1 MSGNGRRPQSSL
13 PPPPSMRIFLTLITV
28 AAALYIAACAA
39 LYFFQRSLIYYPQP
53 LANSA
58 AASRMTLRSGEV
70 DLVISIRERAGPAAV
85 IYFGGNAE
93 DVSGSLPEL
102 SQAFAD
108 RALYLM
114 NYRGYGGSAGSPS
127 EAALHDDALALFDMA
142 GRNHQDIVVV
152 GRSLGTGI
160 AVRLATQRRVS
171 RLVLVTPYDSLQELA
186 AVQFPLF
193 PVRWLLEDKYES
205 DRHAP
210 GIAAPTTIV
219 LAEHDEVIPR
229 ASTERLFRRFAPGVA
244 RLTVVPGTGHNTVSN
259 HPLYL
264 ELLRGSH

>member
-1 MSGNGRRPQSSL
+1 
-13 PPPPSMRIFLTLITV
+13 MRLLLTLIAI

-53 LANSA
+53 SANSS
-58 AASRMTLRSGEV
+58 ASRMSLRSGDV
-70 DLVISIRERAGPAAV
+70 DLVISIRERPGPAAV

-93 DVSGSLPEL
+93 DVSASLPEL
-102 SQAFAD
+102 SQAFPD

-127 EAALHDDALALFDMA
+127 EAALHNDALSLYDMA
-142 GRNHQDIVVV
+142 RANHADIVVV

-160 AVRLATQRRVS
+160 AVRLAAQREVS

-186 AVQFPLF
+186 ASQFPLF
-193 PVRWLLEDKYES
+193 PVRWLLGDKYES
-205 DRHAP
+205 HRHASSVT
-210 GIAAPTTIV
+210 APTTIV

-229 ASTERLFRRFAPGVA
+229 ASTERLFTRFTPGVA
-244 RLTVVPGTGHNTVSN
+244 KLTVVPGTGHNTVSS

-264 ELLRGSH
+264 ELLRGAR

>member
-1 MSGNGRRPQSSL
+1 
-13 PPPPSMRIFLTLITV
+13 MRIALTVIAV

-53 LANSA
+53 SANG
-58 AASRMTLRSGEV
+58 AASRMNLRSGEV

-102 SQAFAD
+102 STAFPE

-127 EAALHDDALALFDMA
+127 EAALHNDALALYDMA
-142 GRNHQDIVVV
+142 RANHQDIVLV

-160 AVRLATQRRVS
+160 AIRLAAQREVS

-186 AVQFPLF
+186 ASQFPLF
-193 PVRWLLEDKYES
+193 PVRWLLGDKYES
-205 DRHAP
+205 HRHAP
-210 GIAAPTTIV
+210 SIVAPTTIV

-229 ASTERLFRRFAPGVA
+229 ASTERLFTRFAPGVA
-244 RLTVVPGTGHNTVSN
+244 KLTVVPGTAHNTVSM

-264 ELLRGSH
+264 ELLRGPR

>member
-1 MSGNGRRPQSSL
+1 
-13 PPPPSMRIFLTLITV
+13 MRTIFTLIGI

-53 LANSA
+53 SISGPAN
-58 AASRMTLRSGEV
+58 RMNLRSGDV
-70 DLVISIRERAGPAAV
+70 DLVISIRERPGPAAV

-93 DVSGSLPEL
+93 DVSASLPEL
-102 SQAFAD
+102 SQAFPD

-127 EAALHDDALALFDMA
+127 ETALHNDALALFDMA
-142 GRNHQDIVVV
+142 RANHQDIVVV
-152 GRSLGTGI
+152 GRSLGSGI
-160 AVRLATQRRVS
+160 AVRLAAQRPVS

-186 AVQFPLF
+186 ATQFPIF
-193 PVRWLLEDKYES
+193 PVRWLLSDKYES
-205 DRHAP
+205 HRHAP

-229 ASTERLFRRFAPGVA
+229 QHRAAFRAIRA
-244 RLTVVPGTGHNTVSN
+244 RRGEAHLGAGHRAHDGIESSA
-259 HPLYL
+259 
-264 ELLRGSH
+264 LLRVAARAELISC

>member
-1 MSGNGRRPQSSL
+1 
-13 PPPPSMRIFLTLITV
+13 MRIVLVLIAI

-53 LANSA
+53 SAND
-58 AASRMTLRSGEV
+58 AASRMNLRSGEV

-102 SQAFAD
+102 SQAFPD

-127 EAALHDDALALFDMA
+127 EAALHNDALALYDLA
-142 GRNHQDIVVV
+142 RANHHDIVVV

-160 AVRLATQRRVS
+160 AIRLATQREVS

-186 AVQFPLF
+186 ASQFPAF
-193 PVRWLLEDKYES
+193 PVRWLLGDKYES
-205 DRHAP
+205 HRHAP
-210 GIAAPTTIV
+210 NIVAPTTIV

-229 ASTERLFRRFAPGVA
+229 ASTERLFTRFAPGMA
-244 RLTVVPGTGHNTVSN
+244 KLTVVPGTGHNTVSN
-259 HPLYL
+259 HPVYL
-264 ELLRGSH
+264 ELLRGPT

>member
-1 MSGNGRRPQSSL
+1 
-13 PPPPSMRIFLTLITV
+13 MRILFTLITI
-28 AAALYIAACAA
+28 AAAFYIAACAA
-39 LYFFQRSLIYYPQP
+39 LFFFQRSLIYYPQP
-53 LANSA
+53 STNGT
-58 AASRMTLRSGEV
+58 ASRMNLRSGEV
-70 DLVISIRERAGPAAV
+70 DLVIAIRERPGPAAV

-127 EAALHDDALALFDMA
+127 EAALHNDALALFDMA
-142 GRNHQDIVVV
+142 RANHQDIVVV

-160 AVRLATQRRVS
+160 AIRLATQREVS

-186 AVQFPLF
+186 AAQFPLF
-193 PVRWLLEDKYES
+193 PVRWLLGDKYES
-205 DRHAP
+205 NRHAP

-229 ASTERLFRRFAPGVA
+229 ASTERLFTRFAPGVA
-244 RLTVVPGTGHNTVSN
+244 KLTVVPGTGHNTVSM

-264 ELLRGSH
+264 ELLRGPR

>member
-1 MSGNGRRPQSSL
+1 
-13 PPPPSMRIFLTLITV
+13 MRILYTLIGV
-28 AAALYIAACAA
+28 AAALYLAACAA

-53 LANSA
+53 SANGT
-58 AASRMTLRSGEV
+58 ASRMNLRSGEV
-70 DLVISIRERAGPAAV
+70 DLVIAIRDRPGPAAV

-93 DVSGSLPEL
+93 DVSQSLPEL
-102 SQAFAD
+102 SQAFSE

-127 EAALHDDALALFDMA
+127 EAALHNDALALFDMA
-142 GRNHQDIVVV
+142 RANHQDIVVV

-160 AVRLATQRRVS
+160 AIRLATQREAS

-186 AVQFPLF
+186 AAQFPLF
-193 PVRWLLEDKYES
+193 PVRWLLGDKYES
-205 DRHAP
+205 NRHAP

-229 ASTERLFRRFAPGVA
+229 ASTERLFTRFAPGVA
-244 RLTVVPGTGHNTVSN
+244 KLTVVPGTGHNTVSN

-264 ELLRGSH
+264 ELLRGPR

>member
-1 MSGNGRRPQSSL
+1 
-13 PPPPSMRIFLTLITV
+13 MRIVFALIAV

-53 LANSA
+53 SA
-58 AASRMTLRSGEV
+58 HGTASRMNLRSGEV
-70 DLVISIRERAGPAAV
+70 DLVISIRERPGPAAV

-93 DVSGSLPEL
+93 DVSASLPEL

-127 EAALHDDALALFDMA
+127 ESALHNDALTLFDMA
-142 GRNHQDIVVV
+142 RANHHDIVVV

-160 AVRLATQRRVS
+160 AIRLATQRAVT

-186 AVQFPLF
+186 AAQFPLF
-193 PVRWLLEDKYES
+193 PVRWMLGDKYES

-210 GIAAPTTIV
+210 SVTAPTTIV

-229 ASTERLFRRFAPGVA
+229 ASTERLFTRFAPGVA
-244 RLTVVPGTGHNTVSN
+244 KLTVVPGTGHNTVSD

-264 ELLRGSH
+264 ELLRGPR

>member
-1 MSGNGRRPQSSL
+1 
-13 PPPPSMRIFLTLITV
+13 MRILFALIAI

-53 LANSA
+53 SADSA
-58 AASRMTLRSGEV
+58 AASRMNLRSGEV
-70 DLVISIRERAGPAAV
+70 DLVISIRERPGPAAV

-127 EAALHDDALALFDMA
+127 EAALHGDALALFDMA
-142 GRNHQDIVVV
+142 ARSHRDIVVV

-160 AVRLATQRRVS
+160 AVRLATQRPVS
-171 RLVLVTPYDSLQELA
+171 RLVLVTPYDSLQGLA
-186 AVQFPLF
+186 AAQFPLF
-193 PVRWLLEDKYES
+193 PVRWLLDDKYES
-205 DRHAP
+205 HRYAHQVV
-210 GIAAPTTIV
+210 APTQVIV
-219 LAEHDEVIPR
+219 AEHDEVIPR
-229 ASTERLFRRFAPGVA
+229 TSTDSLFRRFAPGVA
-244 RLTVVPGTGHNTVSN
+244 RLTVLPGAGHNSVSA
-259 HPLYL
+259 HPHYL
-264 ELLRGSH
+264 ELLRGSR

>member
-1 MSGNGRRPQSSL
+1 
-13 PPPPSMRIFLTLITV
+13 MRLLLTLLAI

-39 LYFFQRSLIYYPQP
+39 LYFFQRSLIYYPQAS
-53 LANSA
+53 ANA
-58 AASRMTLRSGEV
+58 ATSRMNLRSGEV
-70 DLVISIRERAGPAAV
+70 NLVISIRERAGPAAV

-102 SQAFAD
+102 SQAFPE

-127 EAALHDDALALFDMA
+127 EAALHNDALALYDMA
-142 GRNHQDIVVV
+142 RANHQDIVVV

-160 AVRLATQRRVS
+160 AVRLAAQKEVS

-186 AVQFPLF
+186 ASQFPIF
-193 PVRWLLEDKYES
+193 PVRWLLGDKYES
-205 DRHAP
+205 HRHAP
-210 GIAAPTTIV
+210 SVAAPTTIV

-229 ASTERLFRRFAPGVA
+229 ASTERLFSRFAPGVA
-244 RLTVVPGTGHNTVSN
+244 KLTVVPGTGHNTVSN

-264 ELLRGSH
+264 ELLRGAR